1 MALYYGKFEPGT
13 MRNSSRLGYGEFLYV
28 KIADEICN
36 YVEQKKLNNG
46 DKIPSERELSTML
59 SVSRNS
65 VREAIR
71 ELESRGILKV
81 HPGKGAFLV
90 GNVEDRAI
98 LIQMKKKDFF
108 ELFEIKTVLERHII
122 EKLTPEIE
130 EELLQ
135 ELEQLALQMVALCE
149 AGIFPQELDD
159 MFHKRLLQAYQN
171 QQLAAIIQNM
181 IHTFAEYNK
190 SYFDTGLGI
199 LNESGQSIFETI
211 PLHLKLVGA
220 MSKRDVKEALEAYDE
235 ITAIDTSIYS
245 LVRG

>member
-108 ELFEIKTVLERHII
+108 ELFEIKTVLEPAQASARRVSSPQPDARSRGWGLIREYPGFSGCFPILAWISQRWRSVSEH
-122 EKLTPEIE
+122 
-130 EELLQ
+130 LL
-135 ELEQLALQMVALCE
+135 LYPRC
-149 AGIFPQELDD
+149 
-159 MFHKRLLQAYQN
+159 
-171 QQLAAIIQNM
+171 
-181 IHTFAEYNK
+181 
-190 SYFDTGLGI
+190 GL
-199 LNESGQSIFETI
+199 
-211 PLHLKLVGA
+211 
-220 MSKRDVKEALEAYDE
+220 
-235 ITAIDTSIYS
+235 
-245 LVRG
+245 